1 MIDRLSPPQ
10 QRALALL
17 LLLLVLGVIAA
28 AVLAPF
34 GYLRNEERAL
44 EQGAQR
50 VAELQARLPGREE
63 LLARERELQGTVDAE
78 RTLLPGSTPAVA
90 AAQLQ
95 GDLAG
100 LAAAMGGEITTV
112 QILEPESTP
121 PFARIGLRLSLSGDM
136 ATVRDFLY
144 AVETREPMLI
154 VRRMDLSV
162 AAASEGSSAE
172 NPPLAATFEIYGYAP
187 GAVLQ

>member
-1 MIDRLSPPQ
+1 VIERLPPSQ

-17 LLLLVLGVIAA
+17 LLLFALGLLAA
-28 AVLAPF
+28 AVLVPF
-34 GYLRNEERAL
+34 GYLRSEDRAL
-44 EQGAQR
+44 GAGAQQI
-50 VAELQARLPGREE
+50 AELQARLPGREE
-63 LLARERELQGTVDAE
+63 LLAQERELQTAVDAE

-112 QILEPESTP
+112 QILEPEPAP

-154 VRRMDLSV
+154 VRRMDLSI
-162 AAASEGSSAE
+162 AAAGDGSSPE
-172 NPPLAATFEIYGYAP
+172 NPPLAATFEVYGYAP
-187 GAVLQ
+187 GSVLQ

>member
-1 MIDRLSPPQ
+1 MIDRLPPSQ

-17 LLLLVLGVIAA
+17 LLLLLLSLLTA
-28 AVLAPF
+28 AVLAPL
-34 GYLRNEERAL
+34 GYLRNEDQAL

-50 VAELQARLPGREE
+50 IAELQARLPGREE
-63 LLARERELQGTVDAE
+63 LLAQERDLQTAVDAE

-112 QILEPESTP
+112 QILEPEAAP

-162 AAASEGSSAE
+162 AAARDESSPE
-172 NPPLAATFEIYGYAP
+172 NPPLGATFEIYGYAP
-187 GAVLQ
+187 GSVLQ